1 MELQICD
8 SQASCHIT
16 IQSTLS
22 WRSFGSFPM
31 GLTSWLP
38 SRQPQHPSSGPV
50 AILLAGSSLLL
61 QRCPSVQDFLSPSA
75 SVLMCLFP
83 TLARGR
89 CLPDFPDHTSFG
101 LTQRYFF
108 KLASVCETN
117 GVPHAC
123 QTLRIASS

>member
-8 SQASCHIT
+8 AQASCHIT
-16 IQSTLS
+16 IQSILS
-22 WRSFGSFPM
+22 CIALAPSPWGSPA
-31 GLTSWLP
+31 GSHQD
-38 SRQPQHPSSGPV
+38 SQHPSSGSA

-61 QRCPSVQDFLSPSA
+61 QRCPSVQDFLNPSA
-75 SVLMCLFP
+75 SVLMCLSP
-83 TLARGR
+83 PLARGR

-117 GVPHAC
+117 EVPHAC
-123 QTLRIASS
+123 QTLQIASS